1 MSLLD
6 AMAPRRKLAVLRRWF
21 LRPILHD
28 SVAVD
33 RNPERLHP
41 DCPDSRFPRC
51 TPPTSTELFLC
62 PAQLD
67 RSRTRDSARGPATF
81 PESPRQA
88 HASLVTSVA
97 SVS

>member
-1 MSLLD
+1 MSLLA
-6 AMAPRRKLAVLRRWF
+6 AMALHRKLAVLRRWF

-41 DCPDSRFPRC
+41 DCPNSRFPRC
-51 TPPTSTELFLC
+51 TLPASRGLFSY

-67 RSRTRDSARGPATF
+67 RSRTRDSAREPATT
-81 PESPRQA
+81 PGSPRQA